1 MERAGTSHSM
11 CNGPEVG
18 NSLYIQETDF
28 LGRVLS
34 SRQQNLLNFY
44 LVSSFVLRFVED
56 GYTCVYV

>member
-1 MERAGTSHSM
+1 M

-18 NSLYIQETDF
+18 NSLYVQETDF

-34 SRQQNLLNFY
+34 SCQQNLLNFY
-44 LVSSFVLRFVED
+44 LVSSFVLGIVED